1 MHIQSFL
8 EEILENNYSIEQV
21 AEETG
26 LSEST
31 LRQIKSGK
39 TREPH
44 SVTATRIISLYFSI
58 EQKVRK
64 KHKN

>member
-1 MHIQSFL
+1 MDIQSL
-8 EEILENNYSIEQV
+8 LKEILENNYSIEQV

-39 TREPH
+39 TREPR
-44 SVTATRIISLYFSI
+44 SITATRIISLYFSM
-58 EQKVRK
+58 R
-64 KHKN
+64 HK